1 MNEVA
6 GTIPALLTP
15 FADGGGEVDLGL
27 LDEHV
32 GWLHERGVRCVSP
45 LGTTGE
51 GPSLALAERKRV
63 IARLARHPL
72 GVSLLPGTGCS
83 ALPET
88 IELSRFAHDH
98 GAAGILLAPPWYY
111 TASREGITAYFTR
124 VFDALPCE
132 ARVFL
137 YHIPAVTGV
146 PIEDATLEALAERF
160 GSMLAGAKD
169 SGGEFEHTAGWLRR
183 FPKLTIL
190 SGSDDTA
197 SRVHAARAPGTLT
210 MLANVLPDE
219 LEQIRAGSE
228 PEPRQRLLSRVRA
241 LVETLP
247 RHAALKHLLHLVS
260 GLPRSPVRPP
270 LDELD
275 AEQRAQLERSYAQ
288 LRDGD

>member
-1 MNEVA
+1 MSEIV

-15 FADGGGEVDLGL
+15 FGDRGREVDLGL

-51 GPSLALAERKRV
+51 GPSLGLAERKRV
-63 IARLARHPL
+63 IARLAQHPL

-98 GAAGILLAPPWYY
+98 GAAGVLLAPPWYY
-111 TASREGITAYFTR
+111 AASPEGIADYFSR
-124 VFDALPCE
+124 VFEALPAE
-132 ARVFL
+132 TRVFL

-146 PIEDATLEALAERF
+146 PIEDATLETLAERF

-169 SGGEFEHTAGWLRR
+169 SSGNFEHTAGWLRR
-183 FPKLTIL
+183 FPALTIL

-197 SRVHAARAPGTLT
+197 ARGYAARATGTLT
-210 MLANVLPDE
+210 MLANVFPNE
-219 LEQIRAGSE
+219 LERIRAGAE
-228 PEPRQRLLSRVRA
+228 PEPRQLFLSRVRA

-247 RHAALKHLLHLVS
+247 RQAALKHLLHHVS
-260 GLPRSPVRPP
+260 GLPRSSVRPP
-270 LDELD
+270 LDELG
-275 AEQRAQLERSYAQ
+275 AEQRALLERSYAE
-288 LRDGD
+288 LSDGA

>member
-1 MNEVA
+1 MIE
-6 GTIPALLTP
+6 
-15 FADGGGEVDLGL
+15 
-27 LDEHV
+27 
-32 GWLHERGVRCVSP
+32 
-45 LGTTGE
+45 
-51 GPSLALAERKRV
+51 
-63 IARLARHPL
+63 RLARHPL

-88 IELSRFAHDH
+88 IELSRFAHDQ

-111 TASREGITAYFTR
+111 AASPRGITDYFSR
-124 VFDALPCE
+124 VFAALPGE
-132 ARVFL
+132 ARIFL

-146 PIEDATLEALAERF
+146 PIEDATLEVLAERF

-197 SRVHAARAPGTLT
+197 SPVHAARAPGTLT
-210 MLANVLPDE
+210 MLANIFPDE
-219 LEQIRAGSE
+219 LERIRAGAE
-228 PEPRQRLLSRVRA
+228 PEPRQLFLSRVRA

-247 RHAALKHLLHLVS
+247 RHAALKYLLHLVS

-275 AEQRAQLERSYAQ
+275 AEQRALLDRSYAS
-288 LRDGD
+288 LREGA